1 MALDGPIGTSSE
13 FWKPVLQLGPK
24 GHYAIS
30 HFLTQWFSKLTDQT
44 EPGNFVQRWRPVI
57 EFVLGA
63 AGWRRGRQWYHAEQL
78 ERQVLGFGAESF
90 LARMPASGIVIS
102 ELQDLYKEWAET
114 RLSGEDNFAG
124 FCNFLAS
131 RAGLPLRLDG
141 LSWISEA
148 VKNTPHAGR
157 WHRDTSLDALISFL
171 NLLPSEHAQEI
182 SKDGTRRQA
191 LFDLAAYVVSRNHAS
206 GLALQERIRR
216 MI

>member
-1 MALDGPIGTSSE
+1 
-13 FWKPVLQLGPK
+13 LQLGPK

-30 HFLTQWFSKLTDQT
+30 HFLTQWFSKLTDET

-63 AGWRRGRQWYHAEQL
+63 ADWSGRQRYHAEQL

-90 LARMPASGIVIS
+90 LARMPAAGIVIS

-114 RLSGEDNFAG
+114 RLSGEDNLAG

-141 LSWISEA
+141 LSWILEA

-171 NLLPSEHAQEI
+171 NLLLSEHAQEI

-191 LFDLAAYVVSRNHAS
+191 LFDLAAYVVSRNHPS